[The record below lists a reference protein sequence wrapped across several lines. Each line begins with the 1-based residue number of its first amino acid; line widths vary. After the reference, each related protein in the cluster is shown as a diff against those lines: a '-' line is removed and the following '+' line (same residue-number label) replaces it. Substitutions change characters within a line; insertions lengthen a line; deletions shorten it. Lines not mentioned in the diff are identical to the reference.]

1 MAQDGDYRQALAPLS
16 IFHVADYDRADG
28 PAGHPD
34 LTGFGCAG
42 RVSFWLRQGR
52 SDARSAHIGLVAKSV
67 AAMATGATDNGA
79 LGPRLHYDPRYYAA
93 TIFDP
98 DGYSIKV
105 VYKSW
110 QHLKS

>member
-1 MAQDGDYRQALAPLS
+1 M
-16 IFHVADYDRADG
+16 
-28 PAGHPD
+28 
-34 LTGFGCAG
+34 
-42 RVSFWLRQGR
+42 SFWLRQGR
-52 SDARSAHIGLVAKSV
+52 SDARSAHIGFVAKNV
-67 AAMATGATDNGA
+67 ARYSDGATDNGA
-79 LGPRLHYDPRYYAA
+79 LDPRLYYDPRYYAA